1 MHMPRKPAR
10 ENWLRRSKAMNPCRK
25 CIGLF
30 AEIGRRFGEPICH
43 AIAGCRQFSGQAG
56 VAKLV
61 GLGGAMSDIPVNR
74 EFWDRLIREVRLRTR
89 GRADAEE
96 LLHAAYLRLL
106 RYRAQHVVENIAAF
120 LVRTAVNIGV
130 DNYRHER
137 FIADVAPEDVGRA
150 ENSPLQDEVLAA
162 RVRLDRVREGLSHLT
177 PRTREIFLMHRLED
191 MKYREIAER
200 LGISQSAVEKHIAK
214 AALFLTEWTEGW

>member
-1 MHMPRKPAR
+1 
-10 ENWLRRSKAMNPCRK
+10 
-25 CIGLF
+25 
-30 AEIGRRFGEPICH
+30 
-43 AIAGCRQFSGQAG
+43 
-56 VAKLV
+56 
-61 GLGGAMSDIPVNR
+61 MSDISVDR
-74 EFWDRLIREVRLRTR
+74 EFWNRMIREVRSRTR

-106 RYRAQHVVENIAAF
+106 RYRAQHAVENIAAF

-130 DNYRHER
+130 DNYRHDR
-137 FIADVAPEDVGRA
+137 FITDVDPDDTGVC

-162 RVRLDRVREGLSHLT
+162 RVRLERVREGLSRLT

-191 MKYREIAER
+191 LKYREIAER

>member
-1 MHMPRKPAR
+1 
-10 ENWLRRSKAMNPCRK
+10 
-25 CIGLF
+25 
-30 AEIGRRFGEPICH
+30 
-43 AIAGCRQFSGQAG
+43 
-56 VAKLV
+56 
-61 GLGGAMSDIPVNR
+61 MSDIPVNR

>member
-1 MHMPRKPAR
+1 
-10 ENWLRRSKAMNPCRK
+10 
-25 CIGLF
+25 
-30 AEIGRRFGEPICH
+30 
-43 AIAGCRQFSGQAG
+43 
-56 VAKLV
+56 
-61 GLGGAMSDIPVNR
+61 MSDISVDR
-74 EFWDRLIREVRLRTR
+74 EFWNRMIREVRSRTR

-106 RYRAQHVVENIAAF
+106 RYRAQHAVENVAAF
-120 LVRTAVNIGV
+120 LVRTAVNIGI
-130 DNYRHER
+130 DNYRHDR
-137 FIADVAPEDVGRA
+137 FIVDVAPDDTGVC

-162 RVRLDRVREGLSHLT
+162 RVRLERVREGLSRLT

-191 MKYREIAER
+191 LKYREIAER

>member
-1 MHMPRKPAR
+1 MG
-10 ENWLRRSKAMNPCRK
+10 N
-25 CIGLF
+25 G
-30 AEIGRRFGEPICH
+30 
-43 AIAGCRQFSGQAG
+43 
-56 VAKLV
+56 
-61 GLGGAMSDIPVNR
+61 SDIPVNR
-74 EFWDRLIREVRLRTR
+74 KFWNHLIGEVRKRVR

-96 LLHAAYLRLL
+96 LLHAAYLRLM
-106 RYRAQHVVENIAAF
+106 RYRAQHTVENVAAF

-130 DNYRHER
+130 DNYRHDR
-137 FIADVAPEDVGRA
+137 FTADVSPDEMGIS

-162 RVRLDRVREGLSHLT
+162 RARLERVREGLSRLT
-177 PRTREIFLMHRLED
+177 PRTREIFLMHRLDD